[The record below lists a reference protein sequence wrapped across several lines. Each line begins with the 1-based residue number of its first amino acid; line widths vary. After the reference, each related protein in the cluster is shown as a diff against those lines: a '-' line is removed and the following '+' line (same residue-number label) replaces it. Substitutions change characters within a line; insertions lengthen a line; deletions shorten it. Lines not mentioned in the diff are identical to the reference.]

1 MLSSINFK
9 TIIVHSLFINC
20 GHFEFII
27 YKQKYFLKLNFFQK
41 ILLKYS
47 SKLDGWSNDSE
58 IYVLNYSLGSKG
70 YELKAKDLFELLK
83 QNELENFDP
92 LEEAFN
98 LLDPAK
104 TGVLDI
110 QRLK

>member
-1 MLSSINFK
+1 
-9 TIIVHSLFINC
+9 LFINC

-70 YELKAKDLFELLK
+70 YELKVLTAEDSLIINLMVFLIFFIDSLYFVNLFS
-83 QNELENFDP
+83 F
-92 LEEAFN
+92 
-98 LLDPAK
+98 
-104 TGVLDI
+104 
-110 QRLK
+110 